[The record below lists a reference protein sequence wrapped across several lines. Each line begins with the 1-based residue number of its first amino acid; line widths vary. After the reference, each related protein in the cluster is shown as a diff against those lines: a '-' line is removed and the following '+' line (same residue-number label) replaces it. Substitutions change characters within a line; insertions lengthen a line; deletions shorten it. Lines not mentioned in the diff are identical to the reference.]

1 MKEKNLDLERL
12 VFFSDA
18 IVAIA
23 MTLLVFGLKVE
34 IPAKSHLT
42 FSAIGRS
49 WPHFSSFFLSFF
61 IIALFWKIHHE
72 FFHYIRMV
80 NAALLWYNITWL
92 LFIVLLPFSS
102 SLVSTNFFDTP
113 AIVIYCINILCIT
126 IFQNQ
131 IWDYV
136 AVRPE
141 FLHEISPMQVNFY
154 RMACNVAM
162 IHAIIALIIA
172 FFHPVAGFI
181 ILLARLPVIL
191 LTRLWFIRN
200 KKLNKKEAASL

>member
-23 MTLLVFGLKVE
+23 ITLLVFGVQIN
-34 IPAKSHLT
+34 IPEGAHLT
-42 FSAIGRS
+42 FADIGHS

-80 NAALLWYNITWL
+80 DSALLWFNIIWL
-92 LFIVLLPFSS
+92 LFIVLIPFSS
-102 SLVSTNFFDTP
+102 SLVSTHFFDKP
-113 AIVIYCINILCIT
+113 AIIIYCVNILCIT
-126 IFQNQ
+126 IFQNT

-136 AVRPE
+136 AVRPGY
-141 FLHEISPMQVNFY
+141 LKDISAPDVNFY

-162 IHAIIALIIA
+162 INAVVALGLA
-172 FFHPVAGFI
+172 FFYPLVAFI
-181 ILLARLPVIL
+181 VLLARLPMIL
-191 LTRLWFIRN
+191 LTRKWFMRRTP
-200 KKLNKKEAASL
+200 

>member
-23 MTLLVFGLKVE
+23 MTLLVFGLQIN
-34 IPAKSHLT
+34 IPAGKHLT
-42 FSAIGRS
+42 FADIGHS

-80 NAALLWYNITWL
+80 DSALLWYNIIWL
-92 LFIVLLPFSS
+92 LFIVLLPFTS
-102 SLVSTNFFDTP
+102 SLVSTHFFDKP
-113 AIVIYCINILCIT
+113 AIVSYCANILFIT
-126 IFQNQ
+126 IFQNT
-131 IWDYV
+131 IWDYA
-136 AVRPE
+136 AVRPGY
-141 FLHEISPMQVNFY
+141 LNDIDDYQIRFY

-162 IHAIIALIIA
+162 INAVIALILA
-172 FFHPVAGFI
+172 FFFPLLAFI
-181 ILLARLPVIL
+181 ILLARLPMIL
-191 LTRLWFIRN
+191 LTRQWFIRR
-200 KKLNKKEAASL
+200 KA